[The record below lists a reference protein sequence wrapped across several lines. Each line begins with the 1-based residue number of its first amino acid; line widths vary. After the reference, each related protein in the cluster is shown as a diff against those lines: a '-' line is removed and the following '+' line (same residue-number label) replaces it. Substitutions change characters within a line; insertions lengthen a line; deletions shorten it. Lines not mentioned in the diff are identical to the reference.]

1 MITLVE
7 TLNVKTGCKNLKL
20 CTMTWGDPTPA
31 HQYVHYAQIY
41 YNPGQI
47 YYNPGGYISY
57 NSVQIYYN
65 PVQYMT
71 ILILTRGYITFPNS
85 ECGE

>member
-20 CTMTWGDPTPA
+20 CTMTWGDPTPD
-31 HQYVHYAQIY
+31 HQSVHYTQIY

-47 YYNPGGYISY
+47 YYNTGE
-57 NSVQIYYN
+57 N
-65 PVQYMT
+65 PMNRALSSRV
-71 ILILTRGYITFPNS
+71 IPP
-85 ECGE
+85 

>member
-31 HQYVHYAQIY
+31 HQSVHYAQIY

-47 YYNPGGYISY
+47 YYNPGEYI
-57 NSVQIYYN
+57 I
-65 PVQYMT
+65 
-71 ILILTRGYITFPNS
+71 ILSKYIIILSNI
-85 ECGE
+85 